1 MTTLLVAAATALLLN
16 VAVGLLRLVR
26 GPTAADRITASALV
40 GAVGVAAL
48 LVMADAARAPA
59 LVVVALVLVVL
70 ALGAVM
76 VIVVRSPAGRPP

>member
-1 MTTLLVAAATALLLN
+1 MTPLLVAAATALLLN

-26 GPTAADRITASALV
+26 GPTAADRIVASALV
-40 GAVGVAAL
+40 GTVGVAAL
-48 LVMADAARAPA
+48 LVMADAANAPA